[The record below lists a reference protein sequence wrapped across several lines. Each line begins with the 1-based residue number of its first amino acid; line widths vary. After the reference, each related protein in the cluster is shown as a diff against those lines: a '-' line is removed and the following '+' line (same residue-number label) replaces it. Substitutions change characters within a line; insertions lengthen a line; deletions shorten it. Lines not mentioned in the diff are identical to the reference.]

1 MTSEAFPSTRVLFS
15 GEAAE
20 GLLYRMS
27 DAYFLIGDDRVI
39 QRSNPAAHLLFDTP
53 ELVGLRLDYFVS
65 QDVDW
70 MSVST
75 GDRFSLRARRHE
87 GKQIKLNYYVAAE
100 NGGHHCVMSL
110 VNSEQPYREQ
120 LLRQTSLVSTALCSI
135 ADAVISV
142 DDQGVIET
150 INPMARELLNLTNQ
164 SARGL
169 PIGQVL
175 VIADPVTHRVLP
187 SPVLDAVK
195 RGASRDYSEAL
206 LYAIERKPVP
216 ISLHAIPLR
225 NSSSEVDGCL
235 LIFRNT
241 AQADRDRLRV
251 KWQARHDTLTSQL
264 NRQAF
269 EVSISQAVEKAQSEL
284 VSFGLLY
291 IDIYQF
297 KVINDTCGHAGGD
310 ELLRQLAE
318 LIAGKLR
325 SQDMLARLGSDEFGV
340 LIYNTTL
347 AGAQRVASAV
357 LSAVQNYQFYWGAR
371 VFKVA
376 VSIGVVV
383 IDDSSESEAQVLAT
397 ANAASCAAKE
407 LGRNRIHWHNKD
419 QEVAQRRSEINWVVN
434 INQALSQNRFCLFQ
448 QKIQPVD
455 GSEDHYE
462 VLLRLRQ
469 EDGELVSPDIFIPAA
484 ERYGLMDDVDRWV
497 VDAVATHLKERAD
510 NFLPPRVY
518 TVNLSGMTISDP
530 EFASYVL
537 SAIERSGIDA
547 ALLHFEITETAAIR
561 HLENAINFMQR
572 LRERGSRFY
581 LDDFGSGLSSF
592 AYLKQL
598 PVDYLKIDG
607 SFVSSMLE
615 DSSSFA
621 VVSTINHLAHS
632 MGLKT
637 VAEYVETED
646 LLDALI
652 DVGVDFVQ
660 GFGIARPEPMGL
672 E

>member
-1 MTSEAFPSTRVLFS
+1 MTAEAFPSTRIHFS
-15 GEAAE
+15 DEATE

-27 DAYFLIGDDRVI
+27 DAYFLIGADRVI
-39 QRSNPAAHLLFDTP
+39 ERANPAAHLLFDTP
-53 ELVGLRLDYFVS
+53 ELVGLRLEHLVQ
-65 QDVDW
+65 QDVNW
-70 MSVST
+70 ASVSS
-75 GDRFSLRARRHE
+75 GDRFNLSARRHD
-87 GKQIKLNYYVAAE
+87 GKQIKLNYYAPA
-100 NGGHHCVMSL
+100 GDGYHHCVISL
-110 VNSEQPYREQ
+110 VNPDQPYREQ
-120 LLRQTSLVSTALCSI
+120 LLRQTSLVRAALCSI
-135 ADAVISV
+135 TDAVISV
-142 DDQGVIET
+142 DAKGVIET

-164 SARGL
+164 TASGL

-175 VIADPVTHRVLP
+175 VIADSVTHRVLP
-187 SPVLDAVK
+187 SPVLDVLK
-195 RGASRDYSEAL
+195 RGAINDFSEVF
-206 LYAIERKPVP
+206 LYAVERKPVL
-216 ISLHAIPLR
+216 ISLQAIPLR
-225 NSSSEVDGCL
+225 NAASEVDGCL
-235 LIFRNT
+235 LIFRNSS
-241 AQADRDRLRV
+241 QVDRDRLRV

-269 EVSISQAVEKAQSEL
+269 EVSISQAMEKAQNEP

-318 LIAGKLR
+318 LIANKLR

-347 AGAQRVASAV
+347 AGAQRLASSV
-357 LSAVQNYQFYWGAR
+357 IDAVQNYEFHWGAQ
-371 VFKVA
+371 VYKVA

-383 IDDSSESEAQVLAT
+383 IDESSESEAQVLAT

-407 LGRNRIHWHNKD
+407 LGRNRIHWYNKD
-419 QEVAQRRSEINWVVN
+419 QEVEQRRSEINWVVN
-434 INQALSQNRFCLFQ
+434 ISQALAQNRFSLFQ
-448 QKIQPVD
+448 QKIQPMD

-462 VLLRLRQ
+462 ILLRLRQ
-469 EDGELVSPDIFIPAA
+469 QNGELVNPDVFIPAA

-497 VDAVATHLKERAD
+497 VDKVIGYLRERMEL
-510 NFLPPRVY
+510 FLPPRVY

-530 EFASYVL
+530 EFSNYVL

-547 ALLHFEITETAAIR
+547 TLLHFEITETAAIR
-561 HLENAINFMQR
+561 HLDNAIEFMRR

-592 AYLKQL
+592 AYLKEL

-607 SFVSSMLE
+607 SFVSTMLE
-615 DSSSFA
+615 DSASFA
-621 VVSTINHLAHS
+621 MVSTFNHLAHS
-632 MGLKT
+632 MNLKT
-637 VAEYVETED
+637 VAEYVETEE

-652 DVGVDFVQ
+652 DIGVDFVQ
-660 GFGIARPEPMGL
+660 GF
-672 E
+672 

>member
-1 MTSEAFPSTRVLFS
+1 MTAEALPSTRTLFS

-20 GLLYRMS
+20 GLLRRMS
-27 DAYFLIGDDRVI
+27 DAYFLIGADRII
-39 QRSNPAAHLLFDTP
+39 QRANPAAHLLFDTP
-53 ELVGLRLDYFVS
+53 ELIGARLDYFFS
-65 QDVDW
+65 QDVNW
-70 MSVST
+70 ASVSS
-75 GDRFSLRARRHE
+75 GDRFNLRARRHE
-87 GKQIKLNYYVAAE
+87 GKQIKLNYYVSAE
-100 NGGHHCVMSL
+100 DGGHHCLMSL
-110 VNSEQPYREQ
+110 VNPEQPYREQ
-120 LLRQTSLVSTALCSI
+120 LLRQTSLVRTALSSI

-142 DDQGVIET
+142 DAKGVIET
-150 INPMARELLNLTNQ
+150 INPMARELLNLTDQ

-175 VIADPVTHRVLP
+175 VIADSASHRVLP
-187 SPVLDAVK
+187 SPIVDVLKHGSNSNYPEV
-195 RGASRDYSEAL
+195 L
-206 LYAIERKPVP
+206 LYAIERKPVL
-216 ISLHAIPLR
+216 ISLQVIPLR
-225 NSSSEVDGCL
+225 NAATEVDGCV

-241 AQADRDRLRV
+241 SQAERDRLRV

-269 EVSISQAVEKAQSEL
+269 EVSISQAVERARNEP

-310 ELLRQLAE
+310 ELLRQMAE

-325 SQDMLARLGSDEFGV
+325 SQDMLARLGSDEFGA

-347 AGAQRVASAV
+347 AGAQRVASSV
-357 LSAVQNYQFYWGAR
+357 LAGIQDYQFHWGGR

-383 IDDSSESEAQVLAT
+383 IDEASESEAQVLAT

-407 LGRNRIHWHNKD
+407 LGRNRIHWYNKD
-419 QEVAQRRSEINWVVN
+419 QEVEQRRSEINWVVN
-434 INQALSQNRFCLFQ
+434 ISHALAQNRFCLFQ

-455 GSEDHYE
+455 GSDDHYE

-469 EDGELVSPDIFIPAA
+469 EDGELISPEVFIPAA

-497 VDAVATHLKERAD
+497 VDEVVAHLKEREE
-510 NFLPPRVY
+510 NFLSPRVY
-518 TVNLSGMTISDP
+518 TVNLSGMTVSDP
-530 EFASYVL
+530 AFVPYVL
-537 SAIERSGIDA
+537 SALERSGIDA
-547 ALLHFEITETAAIR
+547 SLLHFEITETAAIR
-561 HLENAINFMQR
+561 HLDTAIEFMQR
-572 LRERGSRFY
+572 LREKGSRFY

-592 AYLKQL
+592 AYLKDL

-607 SFVSSMLE
+607 SFVSTMLQ

-621 VVSTINHLAHS
+621 MVSTINHLAHS

-637 VAEYVETED
+637 VAEYVETEE

-660 GFGIARPEPMGL
+660 GFGIAKPELMSL
-672 E
+672 D